1 MLILHYKSLF
11 LSKYPIY
18 MMNMFNLCI
27 LSYNL
32 CGNYILTLPVTK
44 TTSYGL
50 HSFPYHAATGKQWNL
65 PSDSI
70 STSDFTNFKKK
81 QLASLNSKISWSAFY
96 IVLFSINF
104 L

>member
-1 MLILHYKSLF
+1 MLLDQVDCVSLNNRRTHNMLILHYKSLF

-81 QLASLNSKISWSAFY
+81 TIS
-96 IVLFSINF
+96 
-104 L
+104 